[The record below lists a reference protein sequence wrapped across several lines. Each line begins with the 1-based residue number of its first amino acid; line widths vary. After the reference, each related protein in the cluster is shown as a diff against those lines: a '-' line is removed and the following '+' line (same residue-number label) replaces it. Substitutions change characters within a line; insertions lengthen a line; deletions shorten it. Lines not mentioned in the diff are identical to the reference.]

1 MVVHILRRFFFP
13 KLVWRRTEMSVL
25 VIMLLHANNIIF
37 VGFWPNHFA
46 GNGVL
51 SVYTTTDRIFQ
62 DVAFFL
68 LVVVPLTNPHP
79 LTLYYPKML
88 VSSWSVLSCA
98 QRQER
103 PINPVTQCSHRN
115 FRPDFCHDLK
125 ITKATKILI
134 LSCATIKM
142 FLDFSVLEEVWGHSI
157 TILEDEG
164 GVRLK
169 PITNASY

>member
-1 MVVHILRRFFFP
+1 M
-13 KLVWRRTEMSVL
+13 WRRTEMSVL

-37 VGFWPNHFA
+37 VGFGPNHFA

-115 FRPDFCHDLK
+115 FQLRLLSWPENYKGNKNLNRWLCNNQNVSWFFSLK
-125 ITKATKILI
+125 GSL
-134 LSCATIKM
+134 
-142 FLDFSVLEEVWGHSI
+142 GHSI
-157 TILEDEG
+157 TILENEG